1 MARDSRDK
9 QLKPEIQT
17 NLLPKE
23 GGHILQIP
31 LDFAKA
37 ERNEYLSRF
46 YAHPAIAWYTQAF
59 QGWMRKIIS
68 TIVSILCPK

>member
-46 YAHPAIAWYTQAF
+46 YAHPAIA
-59 QGWMRKIIS
+59 
-68 TIVSILCPK
+68 